1 MNRELIRCRHSRR
14 MIRWNVDP
22 NIFHIGPWAIRW
34 YGLFFMVSFIGG
46 IFLFDWI
53 YKKENESPENINR
66 LLLYMM
72 IGTMAGARFGH
83 CLFYDPIYYFSNP
96 LDIFKIW
103 EGGLASH
110 GAAIGILLALY
121 WYSRRHADK
130 PYLWLLDRIAIP
142 IALAGTLIR
151 IGNLFNSEIIGIPT
165 QIPWAV
171 VFERVDQLPRHPA
184 QLYEASVC
192 FLTFAILIAVYKNRN
207 TQTPRGMLLGLFLLL
222 VFGSRFFLEFIKEDQ
237 SAFEHGMI
245 LNMGQILSIPAILI
259 GLFIFFRALRELR
272 HV

>member
-1 MNRELIRCRHSRR
+1 MAH
-14 MIRWNVDP
+14 WNVDP
-22 NIFHIGPWAIRW
+22 EILRIGLFAIRW
-34 YGLFFMVSFIGG
+34 YGLFFMFSFIWG
-46 IFLFDWI
+46 ILIFNWI
-53 YKKENESPENINR
+53 YKKENIPTTNVHQ
-66 LLLYMM
+66 LLLYML
-72 IGTMAGARFGH
+72 IGTIAGARLGH
-83 CLFYDPIYYFSNP
+83 CLFYDPLYYLRNP

-121 WYSRRHADK
+121 WYSRRHTDK
-130 PYLWLLDRIAIP
+130 PYLWLLDRMAIP

-151 IGNLFNSEIIGIPT
+151 IGNFFNSEIIGIPT
-165 QIPWAV
+165 QLHWAV

-192 FLTFAILIAVYKNRN
+192 FLTFAILIAVYKNQN

-222 VFGSRFFLEFIKEDQ
+222 VFGSRFFLEFIKENQ

-245 LNMGQILSIPAILI
+245 LNMGQILSIPAALI